1 MIFIRDASV
10 LKDDNWPDLQSL
22 LPDFYQHL
30 QDNIFGKQSKNKCG
44 QILTN
49 FKKMYGRR
57 AGRVAL
63 CQKSNSPHIEFRLVL
78 DELREAHI

>member
-1 MIFIRDASV
+1 MLTTRVHEVRAYESQNSD
-10 LKDDNWPDLQSL
+10 
-22 LPDFYQHL
+22 YQHL
-30 QDNIFGKQSKNKCG
+30 QDNIFGKQSKNKCD
-44 QILTN
+44 QIVTN

-63 CQKSNSPHIEFRLVL
+63 CQKSNSPHIEFRLFL